1 MLVYILTFDLG
12 AVQLNVCIC
21 YLSITD
27 IDGTLLLG
35 KGPGGNT
42 AHKLAIEEGVRLIHG
57 MNVAVNDVPHAGS
70 TDRAII
76 RDMVLH
82 GGGTSEQ
89 ASEKME
95 MVIKV
100 ADEAIPRLVAES
112 GGMKNLVLPGVISAL
127 DVLQES
133 GAQLALTTGNLESCA
148 WSKLA
153 SAGLDSYFKIG
164 GGGFG
169 SDCFDRTDIL
179 KKAIE
184 RNKPGHSNLFHVGDS
199 VADMKAAR
207 ECGAKGIG
215 VLTGSFTREQLEKE
229 NPFVIFDD
237 LSDTQAL
244 LKAIDAET
252 K

>member
-1 MLVYILTFDLG
+1 M
-12 AVQLNVCIC
+12 
-21 YLSITD
+21 
-27 IDGTLLLG
+27 LG

-42 AHKLAIEEGVRLIHG
+42 AHKLAIEEGVRLVHG

-76 RDMVLH
+76 RDMVVH
-82 GGGTSEQ
+82 GGGNSEV
-89 ASEKME
+89 AMEKME
-95 MVIKV
+95 EVIKV

-112 GGMKNLVLPGVISAL
+112 GGMQNLVLPGIVSAL
-127 DVLQES
+127 DNLKASDAV
-133 GAQLALTTGNLESCA
+133 LALTTGNLESCA

-153 SAGLDSYFKIG
+153 SAGLDSYFEVG

-184 RNKPGHSNLFHVGDS
+184 RNKPAHNNLFHVGDS
-199 VADMKAAR
+199 EADMKAAKD
-207 ECGAKGIG
+207 CGAKGIG

-229 NPFVIFDD
+229 DAWIIFDD
-237 LSDTQAL
+237 LSDTEAL
-244 LKAIDAET
+244 LRAIDEET